1 MDPKL
6 LSGFPSSY
14 QRSTYKPLLN
24 TKNIISGLPLSH
36 VSGRKRKKVESLAR
50 NFLLSILEKY
60 IGRETATSL
69 VLEIKNNP
77 QSPHDSV
84 YVCSYLYVSEYV
96 HMCLHVMSPNDPYNC
111 HSHRTATWHCQPFH
125 SWTALIIGTL
135 SCSRC
140 HQLLLFGVTSAK
152 FAS

>member
-96 HMCLHVMSPNDPYNC
+96 HICTHVS
-111 HSHRTATWHCQPFH
+111 
-125 SWTALIIGTL
+125 
-135 SCSRC
+135 SCD
-140 HQLLLFGVTSAK
+140 VTK
-152 FAS
+152 